1 MEVVVSSLEEAQVE
15 DHMGALGLGGP
26 SFQEVVPDQE
36 VQSQVK
42 EASYQVVAVGVV
54 GTEIFQE
61 AIHQAVH
68 SRLMWVPDQEVVV
81 LEEEAQEPIFGS
93 PGLTKNSYCQ

>member
-42 EASYQVVAVGVV
+42 EASYQMVGVV

-61 AIHQAVH
+61 ATHQAVH
-68 SRLMWVPDQEVVV
+68 SGLM
-81 LEEEAQEPIFGS
+81 
-93 PGLTKNSYCQ
+93 

>member
-1 MEVVVSSLEEAQVE
+1 MEVVVSSLEEAQVA
-15 DHMGALGLGGP
+15 DHTGALGLGGP

-42 EASYQVVAVGVV
+42 EASYQVGVV

-68 SRLMWVPDQEVVV
+68 PGLMWVPDQEVVA
-81 LEEEAQEPIFGS
+81 LEEEAQESIFGS
-93 PGLTKNSYCQ
+93 PGLAKNAYCQ

>member
-61 AIHQAVH
+61 AIHQVH
-68 SRLMWVPDQEVVV
+68 SGLMWVPDQEAVA

-93 PGLTKNSYCQ
+93 PGLTKNAYCQ